1 MVLLSGVGATQ
12 PPPAALQEPAPGG
25 AADTAVWFAKPQYDG
40 QDIIIVLAAGVIFG
54 AALTAKRER

>member
-1 MVLLSGVGATQ
+1 
-12 PPPAALQEPAPGG
+12 PPAALQEPAPGG